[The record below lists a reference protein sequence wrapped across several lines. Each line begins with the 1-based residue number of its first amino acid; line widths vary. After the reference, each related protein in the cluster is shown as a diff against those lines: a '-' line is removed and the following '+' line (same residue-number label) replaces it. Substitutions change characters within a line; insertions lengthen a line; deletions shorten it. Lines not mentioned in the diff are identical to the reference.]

1 MKIVP
6 NPPAVVRALQTAPA
20 LGDVRAFLELAHK
33 QVDSVQA
40 AHRDTALD

>member
-6 NPPAVVRALQTAPA
+6 NPPAVVRALQAVPV
-20 LGDVRAFLELAHK
+20 LGDIRAFLELANK

-40 AHRDTALD
+40 HNDKTLD